1 MIDYNITPE
10 PELDVGIS
18 TNEITFGIAPAG
30 ATGLSAY
37 EIWLKHG
44 NQGTEQEFL
53 ESLQAVDGMSAYEV
67 WLDQGNEG
75 TEEDFLIKLQANLVP
90 YVHDQIAS
98 SKRWMS
104 RTHHA

>member
-53 ESLQAVDGMSAYEV
+53 ESLQAVPGTTNYNLLENRPSIQSIE
-67 WLDQGNEG
+67 LIGNR
-75 TEEDFLIKLQANLVP
+75 TFEELGIIPISQEEIVNIL
-90 YVHDQIAS
+90 
-98 SKRWMS
+98 
-104 RTHHA
+104 